1 MTQWNQLIIDFAIP
15 RTENFTVLSLMVES
29 SEVRK
34 LYYMH
39 LCNYKNVRIIN
50 KTELS
55 HITYY
60 MLSGR
65 FRSGHYKVYQMM
77 SYLLKMQ

>member
-34 LYYMH
+34 ALFPVIGK
-39 LCNYKNVRIIN
+39 LGIFN
-50 KTELS
+50 KTEIKKYIL
-55 HITYY
+55 HFI
-60 MLSGR
+60 GR

-77 SYLLKMQ
+77 SCLLRMP